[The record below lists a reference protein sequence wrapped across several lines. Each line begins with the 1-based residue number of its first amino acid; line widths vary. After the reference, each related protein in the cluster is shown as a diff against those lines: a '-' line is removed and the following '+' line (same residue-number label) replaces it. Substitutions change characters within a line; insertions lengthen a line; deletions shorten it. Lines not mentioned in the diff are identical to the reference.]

1 MDFLS
6 IPRGVRMRLE
16 EGDASST
23 GSASAST
30 SGGGNGDDD
39 LGFWMLLSGR
49 EVSRPTHPPPD
60 GKRARVVLLHGWL
73 MNHTCWLNTATQLR
87 DRYGHD
93 VLLLDFH
100 GHGKS
105 PRLSHYSRHTPEA
118 CAAQLRRVLL
128 RVGWAHD
135 GVDDDPHALHPDD
148 PDSNPTPRVPLV
160 LCGLSLGGVVSC
172 LYADAHPRDV
182 GRVILVSS
190 PGLPERWWMP
200 PNVTRPVRLALLA
213 VAAAADRGSIWT
225 GGPIGR
231 WFVRRFPPAA
241 AALSHVSLIRDTPTF
256 GVPEDMPQRL
266 KRLGTPLV
274 LVWGALDQFHTPQIR
289 RWKAGRP
296 HAARVA
302 GNGED
307 AGVQILV
314 HPWFD
319 HFAACALL
327 DKLELARRP
336 HFWHDA
342 PIPPIRSRL

>member
-1 MDFLS
+1 
-6 IPRGVRMRLE
+6 
-16 EGDASST
+16 
-23 GSASAST
+23 
-30 SGGGNGDDD
+30 
-39 LGFWMLLSGR
+39 
-49 EVSRPTHPPPD
+49 
-60 GKRARVVLLHGWL
+60 

-190 PGLPERWWMP
+190 PGLPSGGGCPRTSPVPFVSPCSRSP
-200 PNVTRPVRLALLA
+200 PPPI
-213 VAAAADRGSIWT
+213 AAPS
-225 GGPIGR
+225 GP
-231 WFVRRFPPAA
+231 
-241 AALSHVSLIRDTPTF
+241 
-256 GVPEDMPQRL
+256 
-266 KRLGTPLV
+266 
-274 LVWGALDQFHTPQIR
+274 
-289 RWKAGRP
+289 AGRS
-296 HAARVA
+296 VD
-302 GNGED
+302 GS
-307 AGVQILV
+307 
-314 HPWFD
+314 FD
-319 HFAACALL
+319 
-327 DKLELARRP
+327 DSRR
-336 HFWHDA
+336 
-342 PIPPIRSRL
+342 RRRR